1 MSMTESIFII
11 VGICVLVLT
20 MGVLRRKKEWIINF
34 VLRMVLGALL
44 IFFINEFLSAREIDA
59 LVGINGMSLG
69 IAGLLG
75 LPGLL
80 LLYGI
85 NLFLLI

>member
-20 MGVLRRKKEWIINF
+20 IGVLRRKKEWIINF

>member
-44 IFFINEFLSAREIDA
+44 IFFVNEFLSAREIDA